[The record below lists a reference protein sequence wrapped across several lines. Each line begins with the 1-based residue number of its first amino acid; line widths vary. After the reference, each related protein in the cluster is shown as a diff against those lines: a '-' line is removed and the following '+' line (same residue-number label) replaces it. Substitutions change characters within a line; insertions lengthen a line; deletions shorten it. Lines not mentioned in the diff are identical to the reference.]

1 MTRTLVTI
9 LLPLVTPFVL
19 YFAWSWYARRS
30 GLIKETAGEEG
41 VPAPPWTWLAVAG
54 IGLAAAVLVLTI
66 LLGIDGEGGTYYPR
80 SEEHTSELQ
89 SLMRISDAVFCLK
102 KKTHEHETTCIRK
115 R

>member
-66 LLGIDGEGGTYYPR
+66 LLGIDGEEGTYYPPR
-80 SEEHTSELQ
+80 LEDGRIVPGHFEH
-89 SLMRISDAVFCLK
+89 
-102 KKTHEHETTCIRK
+102 
-115 R
+115 